1 MNATNDYGCI
11 NMGVNFTCYSA
22 KANPQVHNY
31 MLFRNDSE
39 VSFSEKGTWTERISR
54 GETFVYKCVA
64 YQQIDNVT
72 SRNNVTLAVGG
83 KFFFTW
89 IIETN
94 SGYFEN
100 QLDSNLLVDN
110 YSPKAKQELLNNR
123 LDEVKD
129 HTRNLSLL
137 FNNIQGA

>member
-11 NMGVNFTCYSA
+11 NMGVNFTCYTA

-31 MLFRNDSE
+31 MLFRNDLE

-89 IIETN
+89 IIETKN
-94 SGYFEN
+94 GYFEN

-110 YSPKAKQELLNNR
+110 YSPKAKQALLNNR
-123 LDEVKD
+123 LDEVKA
-129 HTRNLSLL
+129 T
-137 FNNIQGA
+137 IQEI

>member
-54 GETFVYKCVA
+54 EETFVYKCVA
-64 YQQIDNVT
+64 YQQIGNVT
-72 SRNNVTLAVGG
+72 SRNNVTLTVGG
-83 KFFFTW
+83 KFFSPESFQQTM
-89 IIETN
+89 II
-94 SGYFEN
+94 
-100 QLDSNLLVDN
+100 LKID
-110 YSPKAKQELLNNR
+110 
-123 LDEVKD
+123 
-129 HTRNLSLL
+129 
-137 FNNIQGA
+137 